1 MLRIRDDMFVV
12 NANNPCWP
20 FGLTTVLSEATH
32 PVETVVLCV
41 RDDMC
46 AVIGD
51 NPCWPFGPT
60 AMLSEDACPV
70 FV

>member
-41 RDDMC
+41 RDD
-46 AVIGD
+46 VFVVDGD
-51 NPCWPFGPT
+51 NSCWPFGLT
-60 AMLSEDACPV
+60 AVLSEDTRPV